1 MATNKKRSNSKK
13 RSNKKRVYKGVY
25 KGGNIN
31 IPARY
36 YYPLNT
42 FSSDPQRDIQTSLMK
57 GGCGCGMKGGSGCGM
72 KGVSGCSNCMTGG
85 KRKNHTRKYLKSGGS
100 FFSNFGT
107 SSGASSISAQIMGTS
122 VPATEHSIPN
132 LKPAFLV

>member
-1 MATNKKRSNSKK
+1 MATKQRRSRKN
-13 RSNKKRVYKGVY
+13 RSRKIGDTFGKNRSY

-42 FSSDPQRDIQTSLMK
+42 FSHDPQRDIQTSQMK
-57 GGCGCGMKGGSGCGM
+57 GGCGCGMKGGCGCGM
-72 KGVSGCSNCMTGG
+72 KGG
-85 KRKNHTRKYLKSGGS
+85 RKNHTRKYLKGGS

-107 SSGASSISAQIMGTS
+107 SSGASTVSSQIMGS
-122 VPATEHSIPN
+122 PIQATEHSIPN
-132 LKPAFLV
+132 IKPAFLV

>member
-13 RSNKKRVYKGVY
+13 RSNKKKRVYR
-25 KGGNIN
+25 GGNIN

-57 GGCGCGMKGGSGCGM
+57 GGCGCGMKGGL
-72 KGVSGCSNCMTGG
+72 
-85 KRKNHTRKYLKSGGS
+85 KRKNHTRKYLKGGS

-107 SSGASSISAQIMGTS
+107 SSGASSVSAQIMGTS

>member
-13 RSNKKRVYKGVY
+13 RSNKKRVY

-57 GGCGCGMKGGSGCGM
+57 GGCGCGMKGGGT
-72 KGVSGCSNCMTGG
+72 KGGSGCSNCMTGG
-85 KRKNHTRKYLKSGGS
+85 LKRKNHTRKYLKSVKKGGS

-107 SSGASSISAQIMGTS
+107 SSGASTVSAQIMGS
-122 VPATEHSIPN
+122 SIPATEHSIPN

>member
-13 RSNKKRVYKGVY
+13 RSNKKRVY

-72 KGVSGCSNCMTGG
+72 KGGL
-85 KRKNHTRKYLKSGGS
+85 KRKNHTRKYLKGGS

-107 SSGASSISAQIMGTS
+107 SSGASSVSAQIMGTS
-122 VPATEHSIPN
+122 APDSAQSIPN

>member
-13 RSNKKRVYKGVY
+13 RSNKKRVYR
-25 KGGNIN
+25 GGNVN

-72 KGVSGCSNCMTGG
+72 KGGSGCSNCMKGG
-85 KRKNHTRKYLKSGGS
+85 LKRKNHTRKYLKGGS

-107 SSGASSISAQIMGTS
+107 SSGASSVSAQIMGTS
-122 VPATEHSIPN
+122 VPDSAQSIPN